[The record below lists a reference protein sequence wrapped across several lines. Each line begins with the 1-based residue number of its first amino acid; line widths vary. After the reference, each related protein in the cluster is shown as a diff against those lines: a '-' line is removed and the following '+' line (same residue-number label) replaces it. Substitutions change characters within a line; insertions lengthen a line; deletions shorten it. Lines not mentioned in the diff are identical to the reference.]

1 MTGGKAAGGGGGG
14 GGKGDPKKG
23 APPPQKAPGFND
35 TFILD
40 ISNQLELIQ
49 NSPNKADC
57 EAQILKCFDGLDT
70 WKPNEQDETELELHA
85 ELWVKLARLA
95 SNE

>member
-1 MTGGKAAGGGGGG
+1 MAGGKAAGG
-14 GGKGDPKKG
+14 KAADPKKG

-57 EAQILKCFDGLDT
+57 
-70 WKPNEQDETELELHA
+70 
-85 ELWVKLARLA
+85 
-95 SNE
+95 

>member
-1 MTGGKAAGGGGGG
+1 MAGGKAAGG
-14 GGKGDPKKG
+14 KPVDPKKG

-49 NSPNKADC
+49 NSPNKTDC
-57 EAQILKCFDGLDT
+57 
-70 WKPNEQDETELELHA
+70 
-85 ELWVKLARLA
+85 
-95 SNE
+95 

>member
-1 MTGGKAAGGGGGG
+1 MTNLSPNTRKLINGIKARVAGGKAAGG
-14 GGKGDPKKG
+14 KPADPKKG

-57 EAQILKCFDGLDT
+57 
-70 WKPNEQDETELELHA
+70 
-85 ELWVKLARLA
+85 
-95 SNE
+95 

>member
-1 MTGGKAAGGGGGG
+1 MEKVCDDLLLTNLSPNTRKLINGIKARVTGGKAGGAGG
-14 GGKGDPKKG
+14 KAADPKKG

-49 NSPNKADC
+49 NSPNKTDC
-57 EAQILKCFDGLDT
+57 
-70 WKPNEQDETELELHA
+70 
-85 ELWVKLARLA
+85 
-95 SNE
+95 